1 MTGNPPAGE
10 RGSAGVSGDV
20 ERAVVLADV
29 VQLHA
34 EYARLID
41 ARDLPGWSWLF
52 PEDGV
57 LVHAAGTVT
66 GRDAL
71 VRFAEEAPVGA
82 HLPGLPA
89 VEPQADGI
97 VLAVA
102 PFVFVNAATRTVVTG
117 TYRDRLV
124 RGDRGLLFS
133 RRVIEARGRLEFDPP
148 GESGR

>member
-1 MTGNPPAGE
+1 M
-10 RGSAGVSGDV
+10 RGDPD
-20 ERAVVLADV
+20 RALVLADV

-41 ARDLPGWSWLF
+41 ARDLPAWSRLF
-52 PEDGV
+52 TEDGE

-71 VRFAEEAPVGA
+71 VRFAEDSPVGA

-89 VEPQADGI
+89 VEPQPDGT

-102 PFVFVNAATRTVVTG
+102 PFVFVNAGTRTVVAG
-117 TYRDRLV
+117 TYRDHLV
-124 RGDRGLLFS
+124 CGDRGLRFS
-133 RRVIEARGRLEFDPP
+133 RREIEARGRLELDEP
-148 GESGR
+148 GGTDR